1 MRGSAPRLAPTAA
14 APPARGRTHRR
25 CRANPPATSPARGC
39 QRRRARAARA
49 ARGPGPPRP
58 PARYA
63 RTAAVCPAAG
73 ADPDLRQPIRQAD
86 LKVRLYVQTDL
97 QVPPGRVGLHVEAD
111 LQVRLGV
118 RVRPGISGDRPRAS
132 SATTG

>member
-25 CRANPPATSPARGC
+25 CRANPPATSPAREC

-63 RTAAVCPAAG
+63 RTAAACPAAG

-86 LKVRLYVQTDL
+86 LKVRLYAGAHL
-97 QVPPGRVGLHVEAD
+97 LCVEAD
-111 LQVRLGV
+111 LQVRLETPAD
-118 RVRPGISGDRPRAS
+118 RRPAP
-132 SATTG
+132 SATRG

>member
-25 CRANPPATSPARGC
+25 CRANPPATSRARGC

-63 RTAAVCPAAG
+63 RTAAACPAAA
-73 ADPDLRQPIRQAD
+73 ADPDLRQPRQAD
-86 LKVRLYVQTDL
+86 LKVRLYVGTEL
-97 QVPPGRVGLHVEAD
+97 QGHPGKVGLHVEAD
-111 LQVRLGV
+111 LEVRLG
-118 RVRPGISGDRPRAS
+118 
-132 SATTG
+132 